1 MYTERERTGVSANDT
16 PLTGALFNSS
26 FTSSVTEF
34 SNFSMRKSSMGF
46 NSTCPLGDN
55 WSFCSDGKSIRWKE
69 NFDNELSESLPE
81 RRGLIWLRR
90 RRRLSEMRRT
100 PVPSSTLASKPST
113 CFSPFAGRKPHGNRH
128 DLRGSSSSPFYFVVE
143 RLITFTLCLLVLFFF
158 ILVLVY

>member
-1 MYTERERTGVSANDT
+1 MYTERERTRVSANDT

-34 SNFSMRKSSMGF
+34 SNFPMTKSSMGF
-46 NSTCPLGDN
+46 SSTCPLGDN
-55 WSFCSDGKSIRWKE
+55 WSFCSGGKSIRWKE
-69 NFDNELSESLPE
+69 SPENELPGSLPE
-81 RRGLIWLRR
+81 RRGLIWLQR

-100 PVPSSTLASKPST
+100 PFPSSTLASKQST

-128 DLRGSSSSPFYFVVE
+128 DLRGSSSSSFYFVVE
-143 RLITFTLCLLVLFFF
+143 RLIAFTLCLLVVFFF